1 MRHDDTSPWRHHHR
15 FHSGAA
21 ATAERRTTAVVALT
35 LAMMVAE
42 IIAGTLTNS
51 MALLADGLHMSTHAA
66 ALGIAAF
73 AYWYA
78 RKHADDPRYTFGTGK
93 VGALAGFTSAILLAV
108 VAVGMV
114 WESVSRLSETQEI
127 AFDEAL
133 WVAVLGLVVNV
144 VSALILGHGH
154 GHGHDHG
161 HDHGHGQ
168 DHRHHHH
175 AHHEDHNLRAAYVH
189 VITDALTSVL
199 AIIALL
205 AGRYAGWW
213 WLDPLMGVAGAIVIV
228 VWAVKLMSNA
238 GAVLLDRNT
247 DRGLER
253 EVLDAL
259 EDDGESRVSDLHLW
273 QVGPGHW
280 AAVISVV
287 TSQPREPQ
295 HYKDRLAGVHELSH
309 TTVEVLVRR

>member
-15 FHSGAA
+15 FHAGGET
-21 ATAERRTTAVVALT
+21 TAERRTTAVVALT

-42 IIAGTLTNS
+42 IIVGTLTNS

-114 WESVSRLSETQEI
+114 WESLSRLSETQEI

-154 GHGHDHG
+154 DHG
-161 HDHGHGQ
+161 PDHGHGP
-168 DHRHHHH
+168 DHHHHHH

-199 AIIALL
+199 AIVALL

-213 WLDPLMGVAGAIVIV
+213 WLDPLMGVVGAIVIV

-253 EVLDAL
+253 EVLEAL